1 MRLRRS
7 HLACRLGVGHSPN
20 PCVRINATQSLG
32 SLSTQKNTAR
42 IILRCYFSNRAKYA
56 CQTSRTCQIHKENHY
71 ELFLASQENTRS
83 IRVTLTNQT
92 KLSARNT
99 SHWSP
104 PVLCRITVRKSS
116 FVSRHRI
123 SIFL

>member
-7 HLACRLGVGHSPN
+7 HLACRLSVGHSPN
-20 PCVRINATQSLG
+20 PCVRINATQSHG

-56 CQTSRTCQIHKENHY
+56 CQTSKTCQIYKENHY
-71 ELFLASQENTRS
+71 ELFLASQVTTR
-83 IRVTLTNQT
+83 INRVALTNQT

-99 SHWSP
+99 SHRSP
-104 PVLCRITVRKSS
+104 PVFCRITVRTNNPSAES
-116 FVSRHRI
+116 EYQYM
-123 SIFL
+123 L